1 MPGIVRSSRSVL
13 LSIVALLAIGG
24 TAYAASPAGTSQRHA
39 AVRMNAVTIAITTTS
54 GNVWGS
60 VTAKYTYQ
68 HHLVSR
74 SCAAASCTTRIPQGV
89 TVHFSQSAKDSSTW
103 PFKSWQ
109 LTTNHK
115 TRTVTSSAPAVKVNG
130 PMSVTAV
137 YVLSQAQSSPPP
149 PSYGYSP

>member
-1 MPGIVRSSRSVL
+1 MPGIVRSARCAL
-13 LSIVALLAIGG
+13 LPFIALLAIGG
-24 TAYAASPAGTSQRHA
+24 TAFAASPARASHRHA

-54 GNVWGS
+54 GTVWGS

-68 HHLVSR
+68 HHLLSR

-89 TVHFSQSAKDSSTW
+89 TVHFSQTAKDSSTW

-109 LTTNHK
+109 LTANHK
-115 TRTVTSSAPAVKVNG
+115 TRTVTSNAPAVKVNG
-130 PMSVTAV
+130 PMIVSAV